1 MLPMLLQVEI
11 CLEVL
16 LRFELVRSSLLDGRF
31 ESFKRLPLRQLLSQL
46 LAAAV
51 LEPPRS
57 IAEHLVE
64 DLIELHPFVVQ
75 VLHRLDQELLDLP
88 DLALLGAG
96 VERLELL
103 LQAEGEGEQIAVVG
117 AQLADNLVVSQD
129 AARLVALNQGGQ
141 FLVRF

>member
-103 LQAEGEGEQIAVVG
+103 LQAEGEGKQIAVVG

>member
-1 MLPMLLQVEI
+1 M
-11 CLEVL
+11 
-16 LRFELVRSSLLDGRF
+16 LDGRF
-31 ESFKRLPLRQLLSQL
+31 ESFKRLPLRQLLSEL

-57 IAEHLVE
+57 IVEHLVE
-64 DLIELHPFVVQ
+64 DVIELHPFVVQ

-103 LQAEGEGEQIAVVG
+103 LQAEGEGKQIAVVG
-117 AQLADNLVVSQD
+117 AQLADNLMISQD